1 LKDKKF
7 AGSQEEW
14 DVILSS
20 ILLGTQDN
28 ETTQGVEAAA
38 RLEDGAELTITI
50 QRRIEEITVGFSI
63 LAISPV

>member
-1 LKDKKF
+1 M
-7 AGSQEEW
+7 
-14 DVILSS
+14 ILSS
-20 ILLGTQDN
+20 ILLGSQHN

-50 QRRIEEITVGFSI
+50 QRRIEEITVGRSI

>member
-7 AGSQEEW
+7 AGNSEEW

-20 ILLGTQDN
+20 ILLGSQHN

-50 QRRIEEITVGFSI
+50 QRRIEEITVGRSI